1 MDFQFTQEQELL
13 RKGVREFAEKIIAP
27 RVQEMEE
34 TQEAPIDIYKAMGQ
48 NGFFAVGI
56 PKQYGGLEMGATGRV
71 IVIEEISRI
80 SAAVGMA
87 TQVFYLGIAPF
98 LEGASEEQ
106 KQKYLP
112 FLAKSEKLAT
122 VAVTEATGGSD
133 PTGIVTEAKK
143 EGNNYLLNGRKIF
156 ITNSHEAD
164 LITVVARTNENP
176 LQFSAFLVEK
186 GMPGFKPGRKEHK
199 LGFHGSTTGELIFE
213 NCVVPEGNLIGNEG
227 DGLKVALKAISET
240 GRCGMAGVALGILAR
255 CLEEAV
261 KFASER
267 ILGGKPISVHQAIQA
282 RITDIRI
289 ALESSR
295 LLTYRAAWLK
305 DQGMRCD
312 VEFAMA
318 KYFSTEVAVQCAK
331 KTVDIHGGYGV
342 MKEFAAQR
350 LYRDAQM
357 LIPSAGTSDIQM
369 IVIARDSLKKA
380 KK

>member
-1 MDFQFTQEQELL
+1 MDFSFTQEQELL
-13 RKGVREFAEKIIAP
+13 QKGVREFAEKVVAP

-34 TQEAPIDIYKAMGQ
+34 TKNAPVDIYKAMGQ
-48 NGFFAVGI
+48 NGFFAVDI
-56 PKQYGGLEMGATGRV
+56 PKKYGGLEMGALARV
-71 IVIEEISRI
+71 IILEEISRV

-98 LEGASEEQ
+98 LEAASEEQ

-112 FLAKSEKLAT
+112 SLAKGEKLAT
-122 VAVTEATGGSD
+122 VAVTEASGGSD

-143 EGNNYLLNGRKIF
+143 EGDNYILNGRKIF

-164 LITVVARTNENP
+164 IITVVARTSQDP
-176 LQFSAFLVEK
+176 LQFSAFIVEK
-186 GMPGFKPGRKEHK
+186 GMPGFKPGRKENK
-199 LGFHGSTTGELIFE
+199 MGFHGCTTGELIFE
-213 NCVVPEGNLIGNEG
+213 NCIVPVENLIGKEG
-227 DGLKVALKAISET
+227 DGLKIALKAISET
-240 GRCGMAGVALGILAR
+240 GRCGMAGVALGILES

-261 KFASER
+261 KFANER

-282 RITDIRI
+282 RIADIRI

-305 DQGMRCD
+305 EKGMRCD
-312 VEFAMA
+312 VEFAIA
-318 KYFSTEVAVQCAK
+318 KYYSTEAAVQCAK
-331 KTVDIHGGYGV
+331 KTVDIYGGYGV
-342 MKEFAAQR
+342 MMEFAAQR
-350 LYRDAQM
+350 LYRDAQL

-369 IVIARDSLKKA
+369 IVIARDSLKKG